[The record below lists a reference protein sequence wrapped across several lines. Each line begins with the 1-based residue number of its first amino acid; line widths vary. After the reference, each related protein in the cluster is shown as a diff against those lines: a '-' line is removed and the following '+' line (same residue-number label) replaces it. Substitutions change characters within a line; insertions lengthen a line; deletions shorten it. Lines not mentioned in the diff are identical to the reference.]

1 MELKLQNILFPDKD
15 RYCNY
20 DKLFF
25 KSVQAVYDEEN
36 HCLAVARY
44 NTCSFMTYLNA
55 FSLKKWKQYT
65 RAKRFFLRLE
75 IQGDFVIQMKGYHLI
90 QDSAHEKTY
99 SSERVVCKERTVIQI
114 EVPDMKET
122 LVTFEINTKSDCFI
136 YSGGYYTDVDAGEQN
151 EVVLSIATVTFQKE
165 EFITKNL
172 CMIREELLSDE
183 TIGPYLYVHV
193 IDNGRTLSREEI
205 ESEHI
210 FYHPNKNVGGS
221 GGFTRGM
228 MEALRQ
234 NPKAT
239 NVLLM
244 DDDVEILSESIR
256 RTYMLLL
263 LQKEEYQEYFI
274 SGAML
279 RFENM
284 DEFHEDVGYVT
295 QDGYQLTLK
304 GKRTLNKKER
314 ILYNEEFDTNQPNT
328 YAGWWYCCIPAKV
341 IERSGYALPIFIR
354 VDDTEYSLRNHA
366 KFITM
371 NGICVW
377 HMGFVTKFS
386 YFMEYYQVFRN
397 FLIATACNGNIA
409 MQDKVMRHFVGH
421 FLSEMLRYNYRAAEF
436 FVDAVRDFLKGPCFI
451 EEEKC
456 QERLTAMNARNA
468 VLKDI
473 EEVTEQAVDMTKV
486 YEMDDRK
493 LIDSI
498 FYRLTFNGQL
508 FWSRRKLKKEPAVI
522 AFDWFYNPQ
531 RHAFRETLISVNPY
545 TKEGEIRVQ
554 NRKQFRKIMKEAI
567 IVYGKY
573 RRKRERVNRE
583 YFEKRKYLVSDKFW
597 EKYLE
602 LDEYQ

>member
-1 MELKLQNILFPDKD
+1 MEVKLQNILFPNRE

-25 KSVQAVYDEEN
+25 KSIQTVYDEEN
-36 HCLAVARY
+36 SCLAVARY
-44 NTCSFMTYLNA
+44 NTCNFMTYLNA
-55 FSLKKWKQYT
+55 FSLMKWKEYT
-65 RAKRFFLRLE
+65 KAENFFLRLE
-75 IQGDFVIQMKGYHLI
+75 IKGDFIIQMKGYHLL
-90 QDSAHEKTY
+90 QDAAREKIY
-99 SSERVVCKERTVIQI
+99 SSERFVCHERTELKI
-114 EVPDMKET
+114 EVPDVKET
-122 LVTFEINTKSDCFI
+122 LMAFEINTKSDCYI
-136 YSGGYYTDVDAGEQN
+136 YSGAYYTDIEEDKIN

-172 CMIREELLSDE
+172 RLVREELLSDK
-183 TIGPYLYVHV
+183 TIGPNLYIHV
-193 IDNGRTLSREEI
+193 IDNGRTLNREEI
-205 ESEHI
+205 ETEHI

-228 MEALRQ
+228 MESLKQ
-234 NPKAT
+234 TPKAT
-239 NVLLM
+239 HVLLM

-256 RTYMLLL
+256 RTYMLLM
-263 LQKEEYQEYFI
+263 LQKETYKEHFI

-304 GKRTLNKKER
+304 GKRTLNKKVR
-314 ILYNEEFDTNQPNT
+314 ILYNEEFDTNQSDT
-328 YAGWWYCCIPAKV
+328 YAGWWYCCIPASI
-341 IERSGYALPIFIR
+341 IERSGYALPVFIR

-397 FLIATACNGNIA
+397 FLIATACNA
-409 MQDKVMRHFVGH
+409 DVQMQDRVMKHFIGQ
-421 FLSEMLRYNYRAAEF
+421 FLTEMLRYNYKATEF
-436 FVDAVRDFLKGPCFI
+436 FIDAVRDFLKGPAFI

-456 QERLTAMNARNA
+456 QERLTVMNGRNA
-468 VLKDI
+468 ILKDV
-473 EEVTEQAVDMTKV
+473 EELTDTPIDMTRV
-486 YEMDDRK
+486 YVMDDRRF
-493 LIDSI
+493 IDSI
-498 FYRLTFNGQL
+498 FYKLTFNGQL
-508 FWSRRKLKKEPAVI
+508 LWPKKRLKKEPAVI

-531 RHAFRETLISVNPY
+531 RQAFCETLISVNPY

-554 NRKQFRKIMKEAI
+554 DRKRFRKIMKEAI
-567 IVYGKY
+567 YVYWQY
-573 RRKRERVNRE
+573 MRQRERVNKE
-583 YFEKRKYLVSDKFW
+583 YFEKRKYLVSDEFW
-597 EKYLE
+597 GKYLE
-602 LDEYQ
+602 LDQYQ